1 MPWRLSAATLALL
14 VATVLPRAL
23 TAQASLSDVVA
34 QTEPKIVKVFG
45 AGGLRG
51 LEAYQSGFLISG
63 EGHILT
69 AWSYVLDSDV
79 VTVYLND
86 GRKLSAEVLGMD
98 PRSEIAVLK
107 IDGQDLPHFELE
119 KAVTLKSSA
128 KVLAFSNMFG

>member
-1 MPWRLSAATLALL
+1 MNQPRFARRSIVIAALL
-14 VATVLPRAL
+14 VVPSWSQFAAAQDSFADI
-23 TAQASLSDVVA
+23 TAQT
-34 QTEPKIVKVFG
+34 QPKIVKFFG

-51 LEAYQSGFLISG
+51 LEAYQSGLLISG

-69 AWSYVLDSDV
+69 AWSYVLDADV

-107 IDGQDLPHFELE
+107 IDGQDLSHF
-119 KAVTLKSSA
+119 K
-128 KVLAFSNMFG
+128 